1 LFKKY
6 AVNAYAIIVGLV
18 LVLIL
23 PFDAIAQT
31 GSQIFTSNKEC
42 QAQIKI
48 TARGQECVKNF
59 ELTDKKSGEAIGTF
73 PSRKECK
80 AQKVRG
86 QKCVKVFELAGSAS
100 EAVDDRRDAREDVR
114 DDRRDAREDVR
125 DDRRDARE
133 DVRRDDR
140 RDVRE
145 ERREAVEERREDRR
159 EERQQKGRKV
169 VGEHRDARDDR
180 RDAGDTRDTRE

>member
-1 LFKKY
+1 MLKKH
-6 AVNAYAIIVGLV
+6 AINAYAIIVGLAV
-18 LVLIL
+18 VLIL

-31 GSQIFTSNKEC
+31 GSQMFTSKKEC
-42 QAQIKI
+42 QAEIKI
-48 TARGQECVKNF
+48 TAQGQVCVKNF

-86 QKCVKVFELAGSAS
+86 QKCVKVFELTGSAS
-100 EAVDDRRDAREDVR
+100 EAVDDRRDAG
-114 DDRRDAREDVR
+114 DDRRDAREE
-125 DDRRDARE
+125 RRE
-133 DVRRDDR
+133 EG

-145 ERREAVEERREDRR
+145 ERREAVEERSEDRR

-169 VGEHRDARDDR
+169 VGEHRDVRDDR